1 MFTLTIPDLTVGMV
15 VITPNTMTPYLTEDK
30 RYVVLAI
37 LQDDMISIQDDT
49 GEERAYHSH
58 LFIEA
63 DVYYSMIIWLSIMR
77 IFELS
82 PKDM

>member
-1 MFTLTIPDLTVGMV
+1 VFTLTIPDLAVGMI
-15 VITPNTMTPYLTEDK
+15 VITPMTISPYLTEDK
-30 RYVVLAI
+30 RYVVLSVI
-37 LQDDMISIQDDT
+37 QDDWITIQDDT
-49 GEERAYHSH
+49 GEERAHRAH

-63 DVYYSMIIWLSIMR
+63 DVYYSMMIWLTIMR